1 MKKIFLLLFP
11 LLLIPTAFAQEFY
24 HPFLGNIANLPL
36 ILIGIL
42 AGLADG
48 IFNPCALSVLFF
60 MVAYLLA
67 LGSRRKILIIGIS
80 YSIMIFLVYFSF
92 MYLLTQAI
100 AITTYY
106 LGYVQIIRWVIGG
119 VLVIFGVLEVKDFFF
134 YGKGISLEIPKFAK
148 PKIEKLVKAATLP
161 SAILLGLLV
170 SLVEIPCAG
179 AFPLLYASF
188 LNSSLT
194 SGTISWPELIFY
206 LVWYNIFFIV
216 PLLVLTLIFYFGFLK
231 VEEAE
236 KKRVELRKYMRLT
249 AGIILISFGIAFFIG
264 WI

>member
-11 LLLIPTAFAQEFY
+11 LLSIPTAFAQEFY
-24 HPFLGNIANLPL
+24 HPFLGNISNLPL
-36 ILIGIL
+36 ILVGIL
-42 AGLADG
+42 TGLADG

-60 MVAYLLA
+60 MVAYILA
-67 LGSRRKILIIGIS
+67 LGSRRKILLIGFS

-100 AITTYY
+100 SITTYY
-106 LGYVQIIRWVIGG
+106 IGYVQLMRYIIGG
-119 VLVIFGVLEVKDFFF
+119 ILTIFGVLEIKDFFF
-134 YGKGISLEIPKFAK
+134 YGKGLSLEIPKFAK
-148 PKIEKLVKAATLP
+148 PKIEKLVKSATLP

-188 LNSSLT
+188 INSSLIA
-194 SGTISWPELIFY
+194 GTISWAEMVFY
-206 LVWYNIFFIV
+206 LIWYNIFFVV
-216 PLLVLTLIFYFGFLK
+216 PLLALTLIFYFGFLK

-236 KKRVELRKYMRLT
+236 KKRIELRKYMRLA
-249 AGIILISFGIAFFIG
+249 AGIILIAFGVAFFVG
-264 WI
+264 WV

>member
-1 MKKIFLLLFP
+1 MKKILLFLP
-11 LLLIPTAFAQEFY
+11 SLFLISTAFAQEFY
-24 HPFLGNIANLPL
+24 HPFLGNISNLPL
-36 ILIGIL
+36 ILVGIL
-42 AGLADG
+42 TGLCDG

-60 MVAYLLA
+60 MVAYILA
-67 LGSRRKILIIGIS
+67 LGSRRKILLIGIS

-100 AITTYY
+100 SITTYY
-106 LGYVQIIRWVIGG
+106 IGYVQIIRYAIGG
-119 VLVIFGVLEVKDFFF
+119 ILTIFGILEIKDFFF

-148 PKIEKLVKAATLP
+148 PKIEKLVKSATLP

-179 AFPLLYASF
+179 AFPILYTSF
-188 LNSSLT
+188 LSSSLNA
-194 SGTISWPELIFY
+194 GNISWTEVIFY
-206 LVWYNIFFIV
+206 LIWYNIFFV
-216 PLLVLTLIFYFGFLK
+216 TPLLILTLIFYFGFLK

-236 KKRVELRKYMRLT
+236 KKRIELRKYMRLT
-249 AGIILISFGIAFFIG
+249 AGIILIGFGIAFFVG